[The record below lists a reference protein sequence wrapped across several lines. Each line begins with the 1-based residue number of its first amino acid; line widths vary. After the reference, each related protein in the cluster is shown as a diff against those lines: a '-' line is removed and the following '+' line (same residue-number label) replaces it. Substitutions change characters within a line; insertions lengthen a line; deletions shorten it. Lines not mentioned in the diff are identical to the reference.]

1 MHSYRVAA
9 VALLAGAVGEALDH
23 LVAAEAARV
32 LDEGPAL
39 EETLVQELLDAR
51 VRARRE
57 LEVVVLLATRGLG
70 VHQVV
75 APRQICA
82 ESIRAQRWTRSTG

>member
-1 MHSYRVAA
+1 MYRVAA
-9 VALLAGAVGEALDH
+9 VALLVGAVGDALDH

-32 LDEGPAL
+32 LDERPAVH
-39 EETLVQELLDAR
+39 EALVQEVLDAR

-57 LEVVVLLATRGLG
+57 LEVVVLLPARRLG

-75 APRQICA
+75 APRQIYA
-82 ESIRAQRWTRSTG
+82 ESRTYSTCTSRKLD